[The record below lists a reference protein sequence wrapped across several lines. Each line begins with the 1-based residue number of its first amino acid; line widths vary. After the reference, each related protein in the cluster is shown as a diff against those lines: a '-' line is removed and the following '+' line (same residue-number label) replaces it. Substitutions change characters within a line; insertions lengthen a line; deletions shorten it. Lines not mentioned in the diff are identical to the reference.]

1 MDLNTLL
8 EKKIELTTIQSIL
21 LSGILHFFF
30 FFFTSRRNL
39 LNWKDSLPAS
49 YNEISTK
56 FDSIHEKIVHILDV
70 RLPSSLELIT
80 GASIGQFVGT
90 ADLYPVTLLHRNQP
104 FLKYLMNF
112 LIIPKFLSFYFLPCV
127 VRNV

>member
-56 FDSIHEKIVHILDV
+56 FDSIHEKIVHTVLDV

-80 GASIGQFVGT
+80 GASIGQFVG
-90 ADLYPVTLLHRNQP
+90 LRIYTLLHYSIEINH
-104 FLKYLMNF
+104 F
-112 LIIPKFLSFYFLPCV
+112 
-127 VRNV
+127 